1 MVKYALSFLFLS
13 FSFLL
18 NAQNHRIFYEYS
30 FKMDSLHREN
40 VVKELMVLDITKNG
54 SNYYSQEKFVYD
66 SLVNEQ
72 FSRARATQSSNI
84 NLSKIPRKAKVS
96 HTVTKKYPAF
106 EADFHTS
113 INGDNFVIKETEKQ
127 NWKIS
132 PETSEIGG
140 MKAQKA
146 TTDFGGRKWIAWF
159 TNEIQFQDGP
169 YKFHGLPGLILNL
182 EDEKGDHIFR
192 FAGSKKMPQK
202 AVIFPETKEDEL
214 LITKEKFKQLWRE
227 YLKDPAKKI
236 RQMLA
241 DSEMQIKVTDQNGKE
256 LSNSEI
262 IRSREQRAK
271 EALKKTNNFLELS
284 LYR

>member
-1 MVKYALSFLFLS
+1 MVKKALYFLFLS
-13 FSFLL
+13 FSILL

-40 VVKELMVLDITKNG
+40 VVKELMVLDITKDG

-72 FSRARATQSSNI
+72 FSRARATQSNDI

-113 INGDNFVIKETEKQ
+113 INGDNFVIKESEKQ

-132 PETSEIGG
+132 PETSDIGG

-146 TTDFGGRKWIAWF
+146 TTDFGGRKWVAWF

-169 YKFHGLPGLILNL
+169 YKFHGLPGLILNV
-182 EDEKGDHIFR
+182 EDEKGDHVFK
-192 FAGSKKMPQK
+192 FVELKKMPQK
-202 AVIFPETKEDEL
+202 VVIFPETKEDEL

-227 YLKDPAKKI
+227 YVKDPAKKI

-241 DSEMQIKVTDQNGKE
+241 DSEAQIKVTNQNGKE

-284 LYR
+284 LYQ